1 MTTLQQKESERR
13 TLDHLLWALD
23 LRPDQEPVAG
33 EKPDFIVLASG
44 RTIGV
49 EITAFQSGTMTDDG
63 VDLRKVEGEW
73 QRFEDASVAFRQTC
87 PYLHNLDV
95 GLFFKGSLPPR
106 RDYSAFMEEIAKF
119 VLDRSA
125 ALGSEGRDFWSRDF
139 ASPLMIQYL
148 RTLHLKRG
156 KYPVWFSNV
165 SGGGWIGA
173 PDGALTIIVAKKT
186 GKQYRATDELWLA
199 IQCNPRTSE
208 MMMPLEGAADFNH
221 VAGLEDALRASSFSK
236 VFVLTY
242 GGGIF
247 AWSEAQ
253 GWRKLEPKPT

>member
-13 TLDHLLWALD
+13 TLHHLLWAID
-23 LRPDQEPVAG
+23 LRPDQEPAAG
-33 EKPDFIVLASG
+33 EKPDFIVVASG

-49 EITAFQSGTMTDDG
+49 EITAFQAGTMTDDG

-73 QRFEDASVAFRQTC
+73 QRFEDASVAFRQTR
-87 PYLHNLDV
+87 PYLHDLNV
-95 GLFFKGSLPPR
+95 GLFFKSSLPPR
-106 RDYSAFMEEIAKF
+106 RDYSALMEEIAKF
-119 VLDRSA
+119 VQEHSD
-125 ALGSEGRDFWSRDF
+125 LGPKGRDFWPSDF

-148 RTLHLKRG
+148 RTLHLNRC
-156 KYPVWFSNV
+156 KYPEWFSNV

-173 PDGALTIIVAKKT
+173 PDGALTNIVAKKT

-208 MMMPLEGAADFNH
+208 MMMPLEGAADFNY
-221 VAGLEDALRASSFSK
+221 VAGLEDTLRASSFSK

-242 GGGIF
+242 GGGTF
-247 AWSEAQ
+247 EWSEAF
-253 GWRKLEPKPT
+253 GWRKLEPGPT